1 LLIAR
6 GMDHAAQAKRL
17 RDRADECRVLAEI
30 MEGQEA
36 RDGYLKLAEA
46 YEALAKDEERLGI
59 TMKK

>member
-1 LLIAR
+1 
-6 GMDHAAQAKRL
+6 MDHAAQAKRL